1 MKTILVSIVLA
12 IAVSLSLA
20 GEPTEATK
28 SSPAFDKL
36 KSLVGTWQ
44 GKDEEG
50 KPVTISY
57 KVVSAGTSL
66 METLDMA
73 DTKEAMVTMYHMDG
87 EKVMMTHYCS
97 MGNQPRMR
105 AKALS
110 KDGKSLN
117 FSLVDVANLSS
128 PKENHMS
135 KLLFTF
141 TDNDHFA
148 QQWTM
153 RMEGTK
159 DHPSTFAFER
169 AK

>member
-1 MKTILVSIVLA
+1 MKAILLATVLA
-12 IAVSLSLA
+12 IAASLSFA
-20 GEPTEATK
+20 GEPIEPTK

-57 KVVSAGTSL
+57 KIVSAGTSL

-73 DTKEAMVTMYHMDG
+73 ENKEAMVTMYHMDG

-105 AKALS
+105 AKGLS
-110 KDGKSLN
+110 KDGRSLN

-141 TDNDHFA
+141 TDDDHFA
-148 QQWTM
+148 QRWTM
-153 RMEGTK
+153 RMEGTT
-159 DHPSTFAFER
+159 DHPSTFEFAR